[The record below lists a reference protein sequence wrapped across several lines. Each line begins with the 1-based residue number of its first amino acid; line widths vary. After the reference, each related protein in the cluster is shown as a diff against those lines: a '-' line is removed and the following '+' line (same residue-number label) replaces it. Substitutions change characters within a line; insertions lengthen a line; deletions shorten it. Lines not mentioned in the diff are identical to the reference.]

1 MRLKLYFPI
10 MSDGAQLLVNCLK
23 VFSLSH
29 LAGELPAASFLILN
43 PVLERGKGSELSVE
57 QCPFFLFHEG
67 FHFLG
72 FSWEYWSTFSQLYY
86 IPFSS
91 IFPWKMAGF
100 LHLSPG
106 LSHFF
111 QGKKMAMAMFLGSP
125 PRWLMVLAIAPR
137 APECHGGK
145 GCIHMALWKIWK
157 NDDVLG
163 LTWDSYIYQIKYK
176 VYINIWHIFVLFI
189 CMHMLSRL

>member
-1 MRLKLYFPI
+1 MLTCIIY
-10 MSDGAQLLVNCLK
+10 MYTYLLIRIVYA
-23 VFSLSH
+23 FETILSH
-29 LAGELPAASFLILN
+29 YEWWRPTVGELFEGFQLESLGWRTASCQLSNLN

-72 FSWEYWSTFSQLYY
+72 FSWEYWSTFSQLYPMFIHFPLKNGRFFASLAPF
-86 IPFSS
+86 IPL
-91 IFPWKMAGF
+91 FP
-100 LHLSPG
+100 
-106 LSHFF
+106 
-111 QGKKMAMAMFLGSP
+111 GKKMAMAMFLGSP

-157 NDDVLG
+157 NDDVL
-163 LTWDSYIYQIKYK
+163 
-176 VYINIWHIFVLFI
+176 V
-189 CMHMLSRL
+189 